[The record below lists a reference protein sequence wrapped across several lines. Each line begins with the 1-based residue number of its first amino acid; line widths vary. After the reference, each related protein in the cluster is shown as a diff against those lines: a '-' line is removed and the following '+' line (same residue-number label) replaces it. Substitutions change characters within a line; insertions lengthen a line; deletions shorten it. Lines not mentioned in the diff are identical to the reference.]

1 MTTITR
7 PRALLRWRLTFLYT
21 LLTLALTVLL
31 GVLAYFGLSWA
42 LERNVLQTLQSNA
55 QAFQARFDDP
65 LKAVQEPPVIASGVY
80 YQLLDQKG
88 APVPGFASRSL
99 QGLNLPNATGL
110 VPGGNGWLW
119 VDRTPWLL
127 RGKPSGT
134 ILTAVDAGDL
144 VQTRNLAAATLA
156 LVALLAT
163 ALAFPLGYVVG
174 GRALARL
181 ELAAERA
188 LQIDPAR
195 PEPLNLQGQ
204 RDDEVGA
211 LVYALDRALSGIR
224 DRQAAERGFLAEIA
238 HELGTP
244 LTVLT
249 AQLER
254 LAEETREPQLITARD
269 AAWDI
274 ARTAEDLLLLA
285 RNDPTRGDLGPS
297 IEPHLIDLREVI
309 QGVLSEHRDA
319 PIQYTAPTKP
329 LETIG
334 DPLRL
339 RQIVRNLV
347 RNALRAVAAVT
358 RPGHERNPGGLVRV
372 SLRAEGG
379 QAVLEV
385 LDNGAGIPPADL
397 PHIFDR
403 FYSRSGGSGVGLA
416 VVRGLAQAHGGSAD
430 AINNPDGGACF
441 TIRLPLA
448 DMDEHL
454 ELPLAGQ
461 RASNET

>member
-1 MTTITR
+1 MTTTTR

-31 GVLAYFGLSWA
+31 GVMAYFGLSWA

-65 LKAVQEPPVIASGVY
+65 LKAVQEPSVIASGVY
-80 YQLLDQKG
+80 YQLLDQNG
-88 APVPGFASRSL
+88 TPVPGFASRSL
-99 QGLNLPNATGL
+99 QGLNLPSTAGL
-110 VPGGNGWLW
+110 TPGGNGWLW

-134 ILTAVDAGDL
+134 ILTAVDASDL

-156 LVALLAT
+156 LLALLAT
-163 ALAFPLGYVVG
+163 TLAFPLGYVVG

-188 LQIDPAR
+188 MQIDPAR
-195 PEPLNLQGQ
+195 PEPLNLQDQ
-204 RDDEVGA
+204 QDDEVGA
-211 LVYALDRALSGIR
+211 LVSALDRALSGIR
-224 DRQAAERGFLAEIA
+224 DRQVAERGFLAEIA

-254 LAEETREPQLITARD
+254 LAEETREPQLVTARD

-285 RNDPTRGDLGPS
+285 RNDPARGHPGPS

-309 QGVLSEHRDA
+309 QNVLSEHHDA
-319 PIQYTAPTKP
+319 PIQYTRPTKP
-329 LETIG
+329 LEVIG

-358 RPGHERNPGGLVRV
+358 RSGHEPTPGATVRV
-372 SLRAEGG
+372 SLRTEGN

-385 LDNGAGIPPADL
+385 LDNGAGILAADL
-397 PHIFDR
+397 TQIFDR

-416 VVRGLAQAHGGSAD
+416 VVRGLAQAHGGSAE

-454 ELPLAGQ
+454 EPPLAGQ
-461 RASNET
+461 RASGGS

>member
-1 MTTITR
+1 MTTTTR

-31 GVLAYFGLSWA
+31 GVMAYFGLSWA

-65 LKAVQEPPVIASGVY
+65 LKAVQEPSVIASGVY
-80 YQLLDQKG
+80 YQLLDQNG
-88 APVPGFASRSL
+88 TPVPGFASRSL
-99 QGLNLPNATGL
+99 QGLNLPSTAGL
-110 VPGGNGWLW
+110 MPGGNGWLW

-134 ILTAVDAGDL
+134 ILTAVDASDL

-156 LVALLAT
+156 LLALLAT

-188 LQIDPAR
+188 SQIDPAR

-211 LVYALDRALSGIR
+211 LVSALDRALSGIR
-224 DRQAAERGFLAEIA
+224 DRQVAERGFLAEIA

-254 LAEETREPQLITARD
+254 LAEETREPQLVTARD

-285 RNDPTRGDLGPS
+285 RNDPARGHPGPS

-309 QGVLSEHRDA
+309 QNVLLEHRDA
-319 PIQYTAPTKP
+319 PIQYTAPIKP
-329 LETIG
+329 LEIIG

-358 RPGHERNPGGLVRV
+358 RPGHESTPGGMVRV
-372 SLRAEGG
+372 SLRAEGN

-397 PHIFDR
+397 LFIFDR

-441 TIRLPLA
+441 TVRLPLA

-454 ELPLAGQ
+454 EPPITGQLASGG
-461 RASNET
+461 T